1 MLRKPLAALAI
12 AALLAA
18 SGADAFAPTGFGL
31 PLRAAPPT
39 VCRPGRALPVMMVVF
54 LFAAAALELS

>member
-1 MLRKPLAALAI
+1 MLRLAALAI

-18 SGADAFAPTGFGL
+18 SGADAFAPAGFGL
-31 PLRAAPPT
+31 PLRVAPPT

-54 LFAAAALELS
+54 LCAAAALELS